1 MFNDG
6 RFYPNTCLNSKGHIK
21 LNISS
26 YIHPSCGAPH
36 KYDSNTSKKNQNLI
50 SYNLVMNFQKIIKLN
65 LEINFRLSRFCH
77 VNFDTHSPRHHMLKF
92 IRHNM

>member
-26 YIHPSCGAPH
+26 YIHPPCDAPPTNMIP
-36 KYDSNTSKKNQNLI
+36 KPQKKT
-50 SYNLVMNFQKIIKLN
+50 KI
-65 LEINFRLSRFCH
+65 
-77 VNFDTHSPRHHMLKF
+77 
-92 IRHNM
+92 